1 MPSLGKNIPH
11 DSAKGHVAGESI
23 YIDDMP
29 FARNELVV
37 DFFWSPVA
45 HGKIK
50 ELDLSAAKKV
60 PGIVG
65 LYTYKDLGGTNLFGP
80 SIKDEVLLVEDTCE
94 FIGHPIVVIAAENSQ
109 AAKAAKSCIKIE
121 IDELKPILSIEE
133 AIARKNFIGP
143 PRTIR
148 TGNPEAG
155 FAAAQH
161 VLEGSFFSGGQEHFY
176 LESQA
181 AIAYPGE
188 HGQLV
193 VHSSTQNPTEV
204 QDVIAHVLGLKQNQ
218 VVVTTKRMGG
228 GFGGKECQATHP
240 AAMASLVALKTK
252 RPARIVLDVDT
263 DMQVTGKR
271 HPFHNRYKVGFTG
284 DGKIT
289 ALKIALYSDGGAA
302 CDLSLAVMSKALLH
316 AENAYFV
323 DNAEFTG
330 TICKTNYP
338 PNTAFRGFGCP
349 QAVANME
356 NIIEE
361 IAAFL
366 KKDALDIR
374 LLNIYGVEERNLT
387 PYGQIVTNNTLA
399 KLFSELERSA
409 DYRNRMAQVKAFN
422 QSSKTHLK
430 GLSLIPVKFG
440 VSFGQKHMNQGSA
453 LVNLYQDGTIQVS
466 TGATEMGQGVN
477 TNIRQL
483 VADEF
488 DIPVDSVLVM
498 PTSTEKNNN
507 SSPTAASSAT
517 DLNGQAAVNACEKIR
532 ERLVVSAGH
541 YFNSVDPALS
551 SSAHEI
557 VFENGQVFDR
567 RNPEAKLTFAKL
579 VQRAYLDKVSLGERG
594 FHAHQGLHFD
604 WESGSDK
611 TGSGIPYLYFTFGC
625 AVASVIID
633 RFTGDLKIERVDVLM
648 DIGRSINPGVSRG
661 QIAGAFVQGMGWVT
675 TEELKYSDKGALLS
689 HSPTTYK
696 IPNIQDLPDVFK
708 IDWIENNE
716 NTVNLKGTKAV
727 GEPPFVLGA
736 AVWTAVKHALSFV
749 SKDQVARLRL
759 PATNEE
765 ILTRLTQYE
774 KLQAGAEVQLK
785 QPALLP

>member
-1 MPSLGKNIPH
+1 MPSLGKNLPH
-11 DSAKGHVAGESI
+11 DSAKGHVSGESI

-50 ELDLSAAKKV
+50 QLDLSAAEKV
-60 PGIVG
+60 AGVVG

-94 FIGHPIVVIAAENSQ
+94 FIGHPIVVIAAETMQ
-109 AAKAAKSCIKIE
+109 AAKQAKSLIKIE
-121 IDELKPILSIEE
+121 IEELKPILSIEE
-133 AIARKNFIGP
+133 AITNKSFIGTT
-143 PRTIR
+143 RKIKC
-148 TGNPEAG
+148 GDLEAG
-155 FAAAQH
+155 FKQAAH
-161 VLEGSFFSGGQEHFY
+161 VLEGSFFSAGQEHFY
-176 LESQA
+176 LESQS
-181 AIAYPGE
+181 AIVYPGE
-188 HGQLV
+188 HNQLV

-204 QDVIAHVLGLKQNQ
+204 QDVIAHVLGLQQNQ
-218 VVVTTKRMGG
+218 VVVVTKRLGG

-252 RPARIVLDVDT
+252 RPARIVFDVDT

-271 HPFHNRYKVGFTG
+271 HPFHNKYKVGFSA

-289 ALKIALYSDGGAA
+289 ALKIDFFSDGGAA

-323 DNAEFTG
+323 ANAEFTG

-361 IAAFL
+361 IAAHL

-374 LLNIYGVEERNLT
+374 LLNMYGVDDRNLT
-387 PYGQIVTNNTLA
+387 PYGQTISNNTLA
-399 KLFSELERSA
+399 RIFSQLESSA
-409 DYRNRMAQVKAFN
+409 DYRNQMAQVKAFN
-422 QSSKTHLK
+422 RSSKTHLR
-430 GLSLIPVKFG
+430 GLSLMPVKFG

-453 LVNLYQDGTIQVS
+453 LVNLYQDGTVQVS

-477 TNIRQL
+477 SNIRQL
-483 VADEF
+483 VANEF
-488 DIPVDSVLVM
+488 DIPAESVLVM

-517 DLNGQAAVNACEKIR
+517 DLNGQAAVNACEQIR
-532 ERLVVSAGH
+532 ARLAVSAAN
-541 YFNSVDPALS
+541 YFASINPAQPADIQSV
-551 SSAHEI
+551 

-567 RNPEAKLTFAKL
+567 RNPNQKLSFAKL

-604 WESGSDK
+604 WECGPHK
-611 TGSGIPYLYFTFGC
+611 TGSGVPYLYFTFGC
-625 AVASVIID
+625 AVASVLID
-633 RFTGDLKIERVDVLM
+633 RFTGDLKIERVDLLM
-648 DIGRSINPGVSRG
+648 DIGNSINPGVSRG
-661 QIAGAFVQGMGWVT
+661 QIAGAFIQGMGWVT
-675 TEELKYSDKGALLS
+675 TEELKYSNKGALLS

-696 IPNIQDLPDVFK
+696 IPNIQDLPGIFN
-708 IDWIENNE
+708 IDWIENTE
-716 NTVNLKGTKAV
+716 NTVNVRGTKAV
-727 GEPPFVLGA
+727 GEPPFVLGT

-749 SKDQVARLRL
+749 SNGKLPRLRL

-765 ILTRLTQYE
+765 ILTRLTQYAM
-774 KLQAGAEVQLK
+774 LPADAEVQLR